1 MLQNI
6 RDNAQGT
13 IAKVIVFLI
22 AVTFALFGVESIV
35 GGFQGEPEVA
45 SVNGES
51 ITESEFSRAVEQR
64 RRQVLSQMGENADP
78 TMIDDALLRQSVLA
92 SLIEQQV
99 MLQAAKEKG
108 LVISSGLVDQ
118 YIRAVPAFQVDG
130 QFDREAYATT
140 LRRVGMPPVEFRKA
154 IEQDLLLQQDRE
166 AVRITSFVMP
176 GEIESLVQLDRQTRD
191 FSYLSIPAGR
201 FADEVSVS
209 EDEIKAFYEANPDN
223 FRLPERV
230 VVEYLALDKSS
241 LAGQVTVSEEA
252 LRQRYEQEV
261 AQAQTQEERKASHIL
276 IEFNDEQSEKQALA
290 KAQEV
295 EKELRAG
302 GDFAALAEKYSQD
315 IGSAS
320 AGGDL
325 GYATEG
331 VFVPEFEKVLF

>member
-1 MLQNI
+1 
-6 RDNAQGT
+6 
-13 IAKVIVFLI
+13 
-22 AVTFALFGVESIV
+22 
-35 GGFQGEPEVA
+35 
-45 SVNGES
+45 
-51 ITESEFSRAVEQR
+51 
-64 RRQVLSQMGENADP
+64 
-78 TMIDDALLRQSVLA
+78 
-92 SLIEQQV
+92 
-99 MLQAAKEKG
+99 
-108 LVISSGLVDQ
+108 
-118 YIRAVPAFQVDG
+118 
-130 QFDREAYATT
+130 REAYATT

-166 AVRITSFVMP
+166 AVRMTSFVMP

-201 FADEVSVS
+201 FTEEVSVS
-209 EDEIKAFYEANPDN
+209 EDEIKAFYEANREN

-230 VVEYLALDKSS
+230 VVEYLELDKSS
-241 LAGQVTVSEEA
+241 LAGQVSVSEEA
-252 LRQRYEQEV
+252 LRQRYEQDV

-276 IEFNDEQSEKQALA
+276 IEFNDEQSEEQALA

-331 VFVPEFEKVLF
+331 VFVPEFEKVLFSLKPGEVSEPVKTEYGYHLIKLQDVRAREMPSFEEMKDQLAATLREEQADALYLDKMEQLADVSYAASDLEEPSAQLGLEIKESPVISRGGNN